1 MLLLP
6 CTWSFGSIMECLKRK
21 RVVLEKILVKACQCF
36 AFNMTKLATI
46 IHDLRVHVPVYE
58 VSKLLLG

>member
-1 MLLLP
+1 
-6 CTWSFGSIMECLKRK
+6 MECLKRK